1 MATKSSSRLRLKLEE
16 QLTCPVCLEHYT
28 NPKTLP
34 CLHSFCQHCLEG
46 LPLDKKNETYYLSC
60 PTCRHCTELPEEG
73 GGGFPIAFHL
83 NNLKEMYSLT
93 KKTVDLSNPQEATC
107 SDHGKP
113 LELFSNRYITLEI
126 LFQELLH
133 YSSVE

>member
-46 LPLDKKNETYYLSC
+46 LPLDKKNETSLWEVPCMFLACSLHV
-60 PTCRHCTELPEEG
+60 TMQILACTEMR
-73 GGGFPIAFHL
+73 
-83 NNLKEMYSLT
+83 KELGRFLACSLQG
-93 KKTVDLSNPQEATC
+93 PC
-107 SDHGKP
+107 M
-113 LELFSNRYITLEI
+113 
-126 LFQELLH
+126 
-133 YSSVE
+133 